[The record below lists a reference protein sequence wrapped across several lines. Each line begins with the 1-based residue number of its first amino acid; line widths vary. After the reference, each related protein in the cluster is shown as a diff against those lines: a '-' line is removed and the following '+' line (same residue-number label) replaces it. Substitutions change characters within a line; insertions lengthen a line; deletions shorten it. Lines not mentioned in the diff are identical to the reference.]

1 MASIEDLIDFTQRTL
16 GIDDTVADRYE
27 RSLVK
32 EFGAEMIRI
41 PKSDRK
47 WRNAEI
53 MAAYDGKEKT
63 VVKLARQHGI
73 SERMVWRI
81 IAED

>member
-1 MASIEDLIDFTQRTL
+1 MASIEELIDFTQRTL

-32 EFGAEMIRI
+32 EFGAEQIRI
-41 PKSDRK
+41 PKSESK

-53 MAAYDGKEKT
+53 RAAYDGKSST
-63 VVKLARQHGI
+63 VVKLSRQYGLT
-73 SERMVWRI
+73 ERMIWRI
-81 IAED
+81 IAEG